1 MRPLVLA
8 SPIRR
13 QRIGLILGVLAL
25 LLAGVRPSA
34 EAESLPIYSV
44 VDLGPMDGSSWS
56 TGLAISS
63 TGQVAGTARTPSS
76 SQAFLG
82 SPSGSVQILGSLTGE
97 KGKSQGLGISGGV
110 VVGVSDFGDG
120 SRRAFRSSGGAMVEL
135 GTLNGGSWSEA
146 VAISSG
152 GEIAGHGNRKD
163 GRTVAF
169 RITTDG
175 TFVELGTLNGGLS
188 SRAYGINAHGDVVG
202 ESVDWFGVRRAFVAD
217 DTGIHAVGTLP
228 GGGGSVARA
237 INDDGLITGHATDA
251 SGRDMAFL
259 GRPGALV
266 SLGLLPGG
274 RSSYGL
280 GINAHGEV
288 VGQVSGSL
296 GSRAFR
302 WTATDGMVDL
312 NHLIDPDSGWL
323 LQTASGINDAGM
335 IVGTGLKD
343 GVSRAFLLELKAP
356 GTPDPGGEAT
366 VHATP
371 EPGSLLMVLLG
382 ASGAGGWAWLRRK
395 RLRDGQLR
403 SG

>member
-1 MRPLVLA
+1 MRLVSGMMPL
-8 SPIRR
+8 
-13 QRIGLILGVLAL
+13 L
-25 LLAGVRPSA
+25 LLAGVCPPA
-34 EAESLPIYSV
+34 EAESLPIYTV
-44 VDLGPMDGSSWS
+44 VDLGPMDASAWS
-56 TGLAISS
+56 TGVAISA
-63 TGQVAGTARTPSS
+63 TGQVAGTARTPGS

-82 SPSGSVQILGSLTGE
+82 STGGSVQILGSLVGE
-97 KGKSQGLGISGGV
+97 RGKSQGLGIGGSDV
-110 VVGVSDFGDG
+110 VVGVSDFGEG
-120 SRRAFRSSGGAMVEL
+120 SRRAFRSSGGAMVNL
-135 GTLNGGSWSEA
+135 GTLSGGSWSEA
-146 VAISSG
+146 VAINAG
-152 GEIAGHGNRKD
+152 GEIAGHGDRED

-188 SRAYGINAHGDVVG
+188 SRAHGINASGQVVG

-217 DTGIHAVGTLP
+217 DLGMHAVGTLP

-237 INDDGLITGHATDA
+237 INDDGLITGYATDA

-259 GRPGALV
+259 GRPGGLV
-266 SLGLLPGG
+266 ALGLLPGG
-274 RSSYGL
+274 RSSHGL
-280 GINAHGEV
+280 GINAQGDV

-296 GSRAFR
+296 GARAFL

-323 LQTASGINDAGM
+323 LQSASGINDAGM

-343 GVSRAFLLELKAP
+343 GVSRAFLLELRTS
-356 GTPDPGGEAT
+356 GSPDPGGGST

-371 EPGSLLMVLLG
+371 EPGSIVLVLLG
-382 ASGAGGWAWLRRK
+382 ASGAGAWTWLRR
-395 RLRDGQLR
+395 RGSNRGRIR